1 MHRSG
6 YSPIMAVQGE
16 PCMYLRRLLF
26 TTCGAIAA
34 PALADDVLDVQGR
47 RVVIGPQTEIVVDD
61 QVLPPGSPVP
71 QKPGLRVEARFAQ
84 TRAPDGGGAGDPAIT
99 VIFSYA
105 LKGPVT
111 SIEPLR
117 VLGQEITVTADTETA
132 GLPGGSVGNL
142 VPGDHVDISGYI
154 DTNSSVLASFL
165 EFSPTP
171 IAKWLLSGYVS
182 SLAGNEIVLG
192 TQRVDIAGVTPQ
204 DCGGPISAGR
214 FVEIRADAI
223 DGFEPDTLL
232 DTVTDLRCVEPV
244 PIGTPGALGALN
256 GVVGTI
262 LSDTSFQFGAYA
274 VSFDTTTQFRYGSA
288 DDILTGAAL
297 EVDGTFGDN
306 LTFFAQGIQFDAP
319 TIRLEGPAEIG
330 DVIPGADGSVT
341 LLDNLVR
348 RSAQLRDEDDI
359 FVGGISQPRQIELR
373 GYLDHLG
380 NRYATRARLRGA
392 PDPGDS
398 RAGGPVEWVTRPE
411 LGVLGLT
418 LDTTGALFEDPA
430 EQPITEDEFFLDAIP
445 GALVEQNGSWDAATH
460 TITGGVA
467 LLVAR
472 VEPARP
478 AGQGHSLIVGTL
490 RGSDSVFADG
500 FD

>member
-1 MHRSG
+1 
-6 YSPIMAVQGE
+6 
-16 PCMYLRRLLF
+16 MYLRSLLL
-26 TTCGAIAA
+26 TTFGAIAA

-47 RVVIGPQTEIVVDD
+47 RVVVGPDTTIVVDD
-61 QVLPPGSPVP
+61 EILPPGSSVP
-71 QKPGLRVEARFAQ
+71 QKPGFRVEARFAPV
-84 TRAPDGGGAGDPAIT
+84 RAPDGVGAEPAIT

-111 SIEPLR
+111 STEPLR

-132 GLPGGSVGNL
+132 GLPGGSIGN
-142 VPGDHVDISGYI
+142 VAVGDHLDVSGYF
-154 DTNSSVLASFL
+154 DTNSSVLASFV

-171 IAKWLLSGYVS
+171 IASWLLGGYITALDAGTIAVGPQLVS
-182 SLAGNEIVLG
+182 TN
-192 TQRVDIAGVTPQ
+192 GVAPQ
-204 DCGGPISAGR
+204 DCGDALAVGQ

-223 DGFEPDTLL
+223 EGFGPGSML
-232 DTVTDLRCVEPV
+232 DTVTDLRCVAPV

-262 LSDTSFQFGAYA
+262 LSDTSFAFGSYT
-274 VSFDTTTQFRYGSA
+274 VTFDDTTGFRYGSA
-288 DDILTGAAL
+288 DDILPGAAL
-297 EVDGTFGDN
+297 EVDGTFGEN
-306 LTFFAQGIQFDAP
+306 MTFIAQGIQFDAP
-319 TIRLEGPAEIG
+319 MIRIEGPAEIA
-330 DVIPGADGSVT
+330 DVVPGADGTVT
-341 LLDNLVR
+341 LLDNVVR
-348 RSAQLRDEDDI
+348 RSAQIRDEDDI
-359 FVGGISQPRQIELR
+359 YVSGITQPRQIEIR

-392 PDPGDS
+392 PDASDA
-398 RAGGPVEWVTRPE
+398 RAGGPVEWVDRPT

-430 EQPITEDEFFLDAIP
+430 EQPITADEFFLDAVE

-472 VEPARP
+472 VEPPPP
-478 AGQGHSLIVGTL
+478 APRGASHSLIVGTL
-490 RGSDSVFADG
+490 RGSDRIFANG